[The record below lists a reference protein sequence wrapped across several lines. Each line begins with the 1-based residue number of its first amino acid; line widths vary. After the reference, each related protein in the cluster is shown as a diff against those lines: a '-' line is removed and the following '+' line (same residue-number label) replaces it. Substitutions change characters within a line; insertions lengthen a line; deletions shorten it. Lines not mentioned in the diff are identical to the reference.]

1 MKPTCLEHIRAG
13 IGCSIVALCVVAV
26 GGDTALAQN
35 KPVRSKPPQFKPG
48 EFEGVFFDDVSTAL
62 RGSLPSSMER
72 VATVTQPNASAGGAS
87 TSGQAAAT
95 GSAEADLGGAS
106 GGVAWKD
113 FVSPVSLEDL
123 IKGSK
128 LRLDRIV
135 TTPAAF
141 AGGGFQEAR
150 KEFSLQSLLFAII
163 ETYPGD
169 VRFKGSA
176 GVARESMGRVAA
188 NTKGGSRQV
197 YDVAKKRLAD
207 LEDLLNGTTLTGQV
221 RSEITWGELIDRG
234 PLMQLLEWA
243 QQEYI
248 SPQTASEAA
257 FSANKDELQRY
268 AELVAVLGQVSTIEG
283 MTDAEDEDY
292 QAFAREMVSQAQ
304 QIVLAVQT
312 NNAEQARQASGK
324 LGQACSTCHE
334 NFR

>member
-1 MKPTCLEHIRAG
+1 M
-13 IGCSIVALCVVAV
+13 VALCFVAL
-26 GGDTALAQN
+26 GDRALAQT
-35 KPVRSKPPQFKPG
+35 KPLRSKPPQFKPG
-48 EFEGVFFDDVSTAL
+48 QFEGVFFDDVSTAL
-62 RGSLPSSMER
+62 RGSLPNSMEK
-72 VATVTQPNASAGGAS
+72 VATVTQPSADAGGA
-87 TSGQAAAT
+87 TSNGPATATDSSPTDAA
-95 GSAEADLGGAS
+95 AS

-113 FVSPVSLEDL
+113 LVSPVSLEDL

-169 VRFKGSA
+169 VRFKASA

-188 NTKGGSRQV
+188 NTKVGSRQV
-197 YDVAKKRLAD
+197 YDEAKKRLAD
-207 LEDLLNGTTLTGQV
+207 LEDLLNGTTLSGEA
-221 RSEITWGELIDRG
+221 RSEIAWGELIDRG
-234 PLMQLLEWA
+234 PLMQLLEWS

-248 SPQTASEAA
+248 SPHTASEAA
-257 FSANKDELQRY
+257 FNAHKDELQRC
-268 AELVAVLGQVSTIEG
+268 AELVAVLGQVSTIDG

-312 NNAEQARQASGK
+312 NNAEQARQANGK
-324 LGQACSTCHE
+324 LGQACSTCHD